1 MLNSLKGSRS
11 RSRKGQGHWR
21 FLPVF
26 VKSIHL
32 LVLNV
37 ACRVWVECGIFLND
51 QGQGHAKVKV
61 KGIFS
66 LSVVAT
72 LMGLLRQI
80 RIKRCWWSSE
90 SFARFKVKVMQVSRS
105 YEVFDCSCYTY

>member
-26 VKSIHL
+26 VKSFHL

-37 ACRVWVECGIFLND
+37 ACRVWVECGIFLNG

-61 KGIFS
+61 KGMVSPCLQWLHLWAFCTR
-66 LSVVAT
+66 LKYKVF
-72 LMGLLRQI
+72 
-80 RIKRCWWSSE
+80 WSSE
-90 SFARFKVKVMQVSRS
+90 SCARFKVKVMQVSRS
-105 YEVFDCSCYTY
+105 YDVFDCGCYTY

>member
-37 ACRVWVECGIFLND
+37 ACRVWVECGIFLNG

-61 KGIFS
+61 KGMVFP
-66 LSVVAT
+66 LSAMAT
-72 LMGLLRQI
+72 LMGFLHQI
-80 RIKRCWWSSE
+80 KI
-90 SFARFKVKVMQVSRS
+90 
-105 YEVFDCSCYTY
+105 